1 MHRLGWGE
9 GLTVRVAKA
18 ATVHR
23 ALSDEAR
30 LRLFS
35 LISESDL
42 PLDVPAIAEAL
53 GLHPNTIRS
62 HLRRLEAAGLVVS
75 ETETRTAR
83 GRPRQLFKP
92 GAAAEEVGQ
101 DARDYRLL
109 ATMLAGYAKA
119 GATDPASAAETAGKA
134 WGGYFGAQDRLPPGE
149 TEDDLGSA
157 IEMIAR
163 MMERLGFEP
172 EVQRSGTVA
181 EVLLHN
187 CPFRGVAERYPTI
200 VCSLHL
206 GILRGALEDTAAAVD
221 ATDLQPFVTPSF
233 CVARLEER

>member
-1 MHRLGWGE
+1 
-9 GLTVRVAKA
+9 VRVAKTA
-18 ATVHR
+18 LAHR

-35 LISESDL
+35 LISEADH
-42 PLDVPAIAEAL
+42 PLDVPAMAEAL

-75 ETETRTAR
+75 ETEIRTAR

-92 GAAAEEVGQ
+92 GPAAEEVGQ
-101 DARDYRLL
+101 GARDYKLL
-109 ATMLAGYAKA
+109 ASMLAGYAKA
-119 GATDPASAAETAGKA
+119 GSGDPASAAESAGRA
-134 WGGYFGAQDRLPPGE
+134 WGGYLGAQDRLPPGE
-149 TEDDLGSA
+149 TADVGSA
-157 IEMIAR
+157 VELIAR

-187 CPFRGVAERYPTI
+187 CPFRDVAERYPEV

-206 GILRGALEDTAAAVD
+206 GILRGALQETAATVD
-221 ATDLQPFVTPSF
+221 ATDLEPFVTPSL

>member
-1 MHRLGWGE
+1 MH
-9 GLTVRVAKA
+9 VAKTA
-18 ATVHR
+18 LAHR
-23 ALSDEAR
+23 ALSDEVR

-35 LISESDL
+35 LISETDH
-42 PLDVPAIAEAL
+42 PVNVPSMAEAL

-75 ETETRTAR
+75 ETEIRTTR
-83 GRPRQLFKP
+83 GRPRQLFKLGP
-92 GAAAEEVGQ
+92 AAEEIGQ
-101 DARDYRLL
+101 GARDYKLL
-109 ATMLAGYAKA
+109 ASMLAGYAKA
-119 GATDPASAAETAGKA
+119 GSDDPASTAESAGRA
-134 WGGYFGAQDRLPPGE
+134 WGGYLGAQDRLPPGE
-149 TEDDLGSA
+149 TADVGSA
-157 IEMIAR
+157 IELIAR

-187 CPFRGVAERYPTI
+187 CPFRGVAERYPEV

-206 GILRGALEDTAAAVD
+206 GILRGALQETTATVD
-221 ATDLQPFVTPSF
+221 ATDLKPFVTPSL